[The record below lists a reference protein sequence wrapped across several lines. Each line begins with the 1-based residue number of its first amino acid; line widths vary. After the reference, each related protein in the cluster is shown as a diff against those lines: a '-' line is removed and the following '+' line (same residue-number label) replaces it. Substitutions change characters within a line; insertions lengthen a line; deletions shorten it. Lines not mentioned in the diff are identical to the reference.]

1 MATTPAKSAT
11 ACEFWDWLLYLV
23 RLHRHIYVREF
34 CPRRLAVHGR
44 RHGTW
49 ICLFR
54 LLALNH
60 NDAAGRPNGRLV
72 WNASDLLGSTGAC
85 GARSAACSVAQF
97 GSRTGRTCPHRHWD
111 VLRTGNRNRLC
122 GTCRDLEP
130 RRRQWSLSGVIF
142 LRWLGRQRGP
152 GSALRSAW
160 VGRLRCRY
168 RRGACRSGDVGPS
181 PRNLGGFRNTRIL
194 VQEDRYVFDAR
205 PAILFLNAAA
215 GPCAR
220 YSQRHGG
227 DRAPCRKAAESC
239 WIARCQSGI
248 RGTSAAGEGYG
259 SL

>member
-72 WNASDLLGSTGAC
+72 WNASALLGCTGAC
-85 GARSAACSVAQF
+85 HARSAACSVAQF
-97 GSRTGRTCPHRHWD
+97 GSRPGWTRPHRRRD

-122 GTCRDLEP
+122 RTCRDLEP
-130 RRRQWSLSGVIF
+130 RRRQWSLSGVVF
-142 LRWLGRQRGP
+142 LRRPGRQR
-152 GSALRSAW
+152 SARSAFRSAW
-160 VGRLRCRY
+160 LGSLRCWC
-168 RRGACRSGDVGPS
+168 RRGACGGGDAGPP
-181 PRNLGGFRNTRIL
+181 PRNPDGFRNTSTLNQEHGYVASNAPRAIL
-194 VQEDRYVFDAR
+194 LPFDAE
-205 PAILFLNAAA
+205 A
-215 GPCAR
+215 GA
-220 YSQRHGG
+220 
-227 DRAPCRKAAESC
+227 
-239 WIARCQSGI
+239 
-248 RGTSAAGEGYG
+248 
-259 SL
+259 